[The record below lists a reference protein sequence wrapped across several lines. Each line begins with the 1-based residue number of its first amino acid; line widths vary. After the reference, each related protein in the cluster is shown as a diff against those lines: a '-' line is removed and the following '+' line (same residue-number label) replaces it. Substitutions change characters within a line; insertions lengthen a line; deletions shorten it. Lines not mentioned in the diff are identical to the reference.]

1 MNDKEKTA
9 VAIFC
14 VAIMLTVSIGAII
27 NSVQN
32 PVAVANASPSIA
44 NVNAA
49 IEFSATGSS
58 TGADSYEWLFRD
70 NTDPVS
76 GFTVTHAFTMEGIYE
91 VGLLVKIGGKTA
103 LGLVKITVRNYY
115 PEARAVHDS
124 IAWEDEAKTFNAS
137 TSTDQNGANDIASY
151 YWEFGDGSTSGLKTA
166 SHSFAKDG
174 VYVVTLTVT
183 DAEGAK
189 GTKKTQITIQNKAPS
204 ANAGV
209 DRIVN
214 EDDVVNF
221 NAGGSSDTTSDIN
234 SLTYYWDFGDGTTG
248 NGIATSHKYAE
259 KGIYTTALRV
269 TDDDGESDVDD
280 AIISVIN
287 VVPAANAGP
296 DQTVR
301 EGQTVLFDG
310 AGTTDTP
317 TDKTILTYDWSFGGA
332 GTNPTHPWVENGI
345 YAVSLT
351 ATDDD
356 SASSTDSTTINVLNV
371 PPTTGVTRAFIDADI
386 TLRASGEK
394 WHDLQLSLY
403 KDDELDST
411 ISLYRIPGGPNEQ
424 SATLPK
430 YSFDL
435 TASYH
440 AVISYTPENDP
451 INGQIEGST
460 PAWFILTF
468 KDESYEFIQNEFN
481 YNKPEG
487 WNWTVYPTSYL
498 IGHEIT
504 FESLTFDPGLDNVT
518 NRWDFGDGTIVSN
531 YHHISA
537 SPAYFHESMNHT
549 YESTGLFTVQLTAT
563 DDDGGICEFS
573 TTINIDGYGTVVKNI
588 APVASILNAAAQTDE
603 DSVIQFIGVSKDNA
617 RDTDTYQW
625 DFGDGTGANG
635 ANVSHAYSMAGT
647 YMVILTVTD
656 GSTAANRVAVFV
668 KINNVVPIAESGN
681 DKAINEDD
689 TAFFDAG
696 ASVDTPSDRPLLT
709 YHWDFGDG
717 TLDNGISTSHV
728 YTKVGIY
735 TVTLIV
741 TDNDGA
747 RDTDTLTVTVSNVA
761 PTANAGPSQSANEDQ
776 VVMFSGTATDTPTD
790 WQILSYSWTFGGG
803 GIGHGKNPTHSY
815 VNAGTYSVALVV
827 TDDNGATATSSLQV
841 IVSNVVPVVYMSG
854 YPATAKLIWAEA
866 VHYQF
871 DASAIDTFSDQNL
884 LTYDWDLG
892 DGNTA
897 SAPSPS
903 HMYTASGTYLVTLI
917 VTDNEGASVTS
928 SLTIDVIL
936 DSDGDI
942 LRDEDEIGV
951 YHTDPFRYDTDG
963 DWLTDYTEVTDVVDS
978 QGRHTDP
985 TKADSDSDGL
995 NDWEERYSG
1004 EDHFITDPFNPDT
1017 DGDGLIDSQEMF
1029 TKVFRTTD
1037 RFKITDCTS
1046 SSAGMTDVSLSGVYI
1061 AVPYDYLVYKVDV
1074 KIGLTHDNISNLGIE
1089 LIGAGKDVGL
1099 RSWNFVAVGD
1109 TKLYTNYSLLDRSE
1123 FSGGMFNQKHT
1134 WTLRIWDFKADGSNG
1149 FVEYFEVHLTG
1160 RTYPTLSDYDGDLV
1174 NDYEEI
1180 NPGND
1185 GWITEPYV
1193 RYTDGDGW
1201 DDGYETKVKFTD
1213 PTRAD
1218 TDRDGAID
1226 SNDIDPL
1233 HNVMVKITIVSF
1245 TAYDNDPGL
1254 DDSDPEPFI
1263 GITYRG
1269 ETFYTNHLDPS
1280 GKVATFNN
1288 VYMLDADDN
1297 KSVPFVLIISAWD
1310 DDPIS
1315 DFEWNIQKSLGKR
1328 YVVNPLFY
1336 PESDISWT
1344 YVTRSSSTD
1353 YDDYDVNN
1361 SYDGGYLASATFEL
1375 ETIKNIGRIK
1385 TIFLNSTDGE
1395 SLYLAQNNPNGNE
1408 WRYHGENKFY
1418 AAILYATS
1426 SSGSFSAGYN
1436 AIIIPRTIFMKS
1448 QLNDSLRSS
1457 SNGSNLP
1464 TYLQNLEFGEY
1475 DDTKSVTTG
1484 SVVGTLTGTVTGTE
1498 AQNIL
1503 DMLTFDTNGNRI
1515 SQNRIVTDQLVTLNI
1530 DDDVLKLIP
1539 LTGISFGPTGDEPS
1553 NILNDLVKVIINIGN
1568 IVWNALVA
1576 IYDFFSQLAQAI
1588 ADWGMKI
1595 IGAIIDFFSA
1605 VIDAIIKIA
1614 EAVVDF
1620 ISWILSF
1627 VESIIKGAIN
1637 AIIQPI
1643 LNAMG
1648 DFLNDLCQALSIGR
1662 SEYISNSL
1670 NSNSASRITSILFG
1684 TLFWAF
1690 FAISAAIVLV
1700 TIVLSCIPLIALI
1713 MAIVA
1718 PIILTCLLL
1727 AMTNDTTTSS
1737 HDLSFLYSI
1746 PITSPD
1752 AIITASVAHIQGET
1766 QLSQDDMTTLD
1777 YLKQL
1782 GVAFGLLGTIASA
1795 FLLVISFD
1803 QTGILSTIVILSV
1816 AMWVMSTVAK
1826 LLSWSGNYD
1835 RTQKVT
1841 ICFLF
1846 AIIAGLTAALGF
1858 FNLATMTVKLPIVFA
1873 AYFKNLYTGFSII
1886 FASCS
1891 YVNSLAMMLSL

>member
-1 MNDKEKTA
+1 M
-9 VAIFC
+9 
-14 VAIMLTVSIGAII
+14 
-27 NSVQN
+27 
-32 PVAVANASPSIA
+32 
-44 NVNAA
+44 
-49 IEFSATGSS
+49 
-58 TGADSYEWLFRD
+58 
-70 NTDPVS
+70 
-76 GFTVTHAFTMEGIYE
+76 
-91 VGLLVKIGGKTA
+91 
-103 LGLVKITVRNYY
+103 
-115 PEARAVHDS
+115 
-124 IAWEDEAKTFNAS
+124 
-137 TSTDQNGANDIASY
+137 
-151 YWEFGDGSTSGLKTA
+151 
-166 SHSFAKDG
+166 
-174 VYVVTLTVT
+174 TLTVT

-189 GTKKTQITIQNKAPS
+189 GTSKTQITIQNKAPS
-204 ANAGV
+204 ANAGA

-221 NAGGSSDTTSDIN
+221 NAGGSTDTASDVN
-234 SLTYYWDFGDGTTG
+234 SLTYHWDFGDGTTG
-248 NGIATSHKYAE
+248 NGIIASHKYAE
-259 KGIYTTALRV
+259 KGIYTTTLRV

-280 AIISVIN
+280 AVVTVTN

-317 TDKTILTYDWSFGGA
+317 TDKTILDYSWSFGGQ
-332 GTNPTHPWVENGI
+332 GINPTYVWSDDGVKG
-345 YAVSLT
+345 VSLT
-351 ATDDD
+351 ATDNDA
-356 SASSTDSTTINVLNV
+356 ASNADGMNVNVQNVAPSVGINALAVSDTTSVN
-371 PPTTGVTRAFIDADI
+371 F
-386 TLRASGEK
+386 TLRSAGEK
-394 WHDLQLSLY
+394 WRDVRLYLHEDNVLIRELAVYRNPGSPDNQSDTAYGVILDFGKTYNVSVFFTPADDPVNGQPQGDSPSWIILGLEDGRQFWIQHNFNVNQPDTYRWDVDFSSIVKVTPRAAALDPGSDDVTLNWNFGDAQSPIVSHYYANYGKYPMYVNDSAIHVYVWPGSYAVILTAVDDDGGSNSHTVQLSNQPSSVTIDNY
-403 KDDELDST
+403 APIATAGNNQVANEDST
-411 ISLYRIPGGPNEQ
+411 VSFGGSAADDPADVLSYLWDFGDDSFATGVNAIHVYRYAGTYLVILTVTDNHGAVDQDALFVIIDNIAPISEAGGDQAINEDGTAVFSGSQ
-424 SATLPK
+424 SI
-430 YSFDL
+430 D
-435 TASYH
+435 TASDK
-440 AVISYTPENDP
+440 PL
-451 INGQIEGST
+451 
-460 PAWFILTF
+460 LT
-468 KDESYEFIQNEFN
+468 
-481 YNKPEG
+481 
-487 WNWTVYPTSYL
+487 YL
-498 IGHEIT
+498 
-504 FESLTFDPGLDNVT
+504 
-518 NRWDFGDGTIVSN
+518 WDFGDGT
-531 YHHISA
+531 
-537 SPAYFHESMNHT
+537 
-549 YESTGLFTVQLTAT
+549 
-563 DDDGGICEFS
+563 
-573 TTINIDGYGTVVKNI
+573 
-588 APVASILNAAAQTDE
+588 
-603 DSVIQFIGVSKDNA
+603 
-617 RDTDTYQW
+617 
-625 DFGDGTGANG
+625 FG
-635 ANVSHAYSMAGT
+635 
-647 YMVILTVTD
+647 
-656 GSTAANRVAVFV
+656 
-668 KINNVVPIAESGN
+668 
-681 DKAINEDD
+681 
-689 TAFFDAG
+689 
-696 ASVDTPSDRPLLT
+696 
-709 YHWDFGDG
+709 
-717 TLDNGISTSHV
+717 NGIGTSHV
-728 YTKVGIY
+728 YTKVGTY
-735 TVTLIV
+735 TVTLMV

-747 RDTDTLTVTVSNVA
+747 SDTDSLTVSVSNVA

>member
-1 MNDKEKTA
+1 
-9 VAIFC
+9 
-14 VAIMLTVSIGAII
+14 
-27 NSVQN
+27 
-32 PVAVANASPSIA
+32 
-44 NVNAA
+44 
-49 IEFSATGSS
+49 
-58 TGADSYEWLFRD
+58 
-70 NTDPVS
+70 
-76 GFTVTHAFTMEGIYE
+76 
-91 VGLLVKIGGKTA
+91 
-103 LGLVKITVRNYY
+103 
-115 PEARAVHDS
+115 
-124 IAWEDEAKTFNAS
+124 
-137 TSTDQNGANDIASY
+137 
-151 YWEFGDGSTSGLKTA
+151 
-166 SHSFAKDG
+166 
-174 VYVVTLTVT
+174 VTLTVT

-189 GTKKTQITIQNKAPS
+189 GTSKTQITIQNKAPS
-204 ANAGV
+204 ANAGA

-221 NAGGSSDTTSDIN
+221 NAGGSTDTASDVN
-234 SLTYYWDFGDGTTG
+234 SLTYHWDFGDGTTG
-248 NGIATSHKYAE
+248 NGIIASHKYAE
-259 KGIYTTALRV
+259 KGIYTTTLRV

-280 AIISVIN
+280 AVVTVTN

-317 TDKTILTYDWSFGGA
+317 TDKTILDYSWSFGGQ
-332 GTNPTHPWVENGI
+332 GINPTYVWSDDGVKG
-345 YAVSLT
+345 VSLT
-351 ATDDD
+351 ATDNDA
-356 SASSTDSTTINVLNV
+356 ASNADGMNVNVQNVAPSVGINALAVSDTTSVN
-371 PPTTGVTRAFIDADI
+371 F
-386 TLRASGEK
+386 TLRSAGEK
-394 WHDLQLSLY
+394 WRDVRLYLHEDNVLIRELAVYRNPGSPDNQSDTAYGVILDFGKTYNVSVFFTPADDPVNGQPQGDSPSWIILGLEDGRQFWIQHNFNVNQPDTYRWDVDFSSIVKVTPRAAALDPGSDDVTLNWNFGDAQSPIVSHYYANYGKYPMYVNDSAIHVYVWPGSYAVILTAVDDDGGSNSHTVQLSNQPSSVTIDNY
-403 KDDELDST
+403 APIATAGNNQVANEDST
-411 ISLYRIPGGPNEQ
+411 VSFGG
-424 SATLPK
+424 SAA
-430 YSFDL
+430 D
-435 TASYH
+435 
-440 AVISYTPENDP
+440 DP
-451 INGQIEGST
+451 
-460 PAWFILTF
+460 ADVL
-468 KDESYEFIQNEFN
+468 
-481 YNKPEG
+481 
-487 WNWTVYPTSYL
+487 SYL
-498 IGHEIT
+498 
-504 FESLTFDPGLDNVT
+504 
-518 NRWDFGDGTIVSN
+518 WDFGDDSF
-531 YHHISA
+531 A
-537 SPAYFHESMNHT
+537 
-549 YESTGLFTVQLTAT
+549 TGV
-563 DDDGGICEFS
+563 
-573 TTINIDGYGTVVKNI
+573 
-588 APVASILNAAAQTDE
+588 NAIH
-603 DSVIQFIGVSKDNA
+603 VY
-617 RDTDTYQW
+617 RY
-625 DFGDGTGANG
+625 
-635 ANVSHAYSMAGT
+635 AGT
-647 YMVILTVTD
+647 YLVILTVTD
-656 GSTAANRVAVFV
+656 NHGAVDQDALFV
-668 KINNVVPIAESGN
+668 IIDNIAPISEAGN

-696 ASVDTPSDRPLLT
+696 ASVDMPSDRPLLT

>member
-1 MNDKEKTA
+1 
-9 VAIFC
+9 
-14 VAIMLTVSIGAII
+14 
-27 NSVQN
+27 
-32 PVAVANASPSIA
+32 
-44 NVNAA
+44 
-49 IEFSATGSS
+49 
-58 TGADSYEWLFRD
+58 
-70 NTDPVS
+70 
-76 GFTVTHAFTMEGIYE
+76 
-91 VGLLVKIGGKTA
+91 
-103 LGLVKITVRNYY
+103 
-115 PEARAVHDS
+115 
-124 IAWEDEAKTFNAS
+124 
-137 TSTDQNGANDIASY
+137 
-151 YWEFGDGSTSGLKTA
+151 
-166 SHSFAKDG
+166 
-174 VYVVTLTVT
+174 VTLTVT

-189 GTKKTQITIQNKAPS
+189 GTSKTQITIQNKAPS
-204 ANAGV
+204 ANAGA

-221 NAGGSSDTTSDIN
+221 NAGGSTDTASDVN
-234 SLTYYWDFGDGTTG
+234 SLTYHWDFGDGTTG
-248 NGIATSHKYAE
+248 NGIIASHKYAE
-259 KGIYTTALRV
+259 KGIYTTTLRV

-280 AIISVIN
+280 AVVTVTN

-317 TDKTILTYDWSFGGA
+317 TDKTILDYSWSFGGQ
-332 GTNPTHPWVENGI
+332 GINPTYVWSDDGVKG
-345 YAVSLT
+345 VSLT
-351 ATDDD
+351 ATDNDA
-356 SASSTDSTTINVLNV
+356 ASNADGMNVNVQNVAPSVGINALAVSDTTSVN
-371 PPTTGVTRAFIDADI
+371 F
-386 TLRASGEK
+386 TLRSAGEK
-394 WHDLQLSLY
+394 WRDVRLYLHEDNVLIRELAVYRNPGSPDNQSDTAYGVILDFGKTYNVSVFFTPADDPVNGQPQGDSPSWIILGLEDGRQFWIQHNFNVNQPDTYRWDVDFSSIVKVTPRAAALDPGSDDVTLNWNFGDAQSPIVSHYYANYGKYPMYVNDSAIHVYVWPGSYAVILTAVDDDGGSNSHTVQLSNQPSSVTIDNY
-403 KDDELDST
+403 APIATAGNNQVANEDST
-411 ISLYRIPGGPNEQ
+411 VSFGGSAADDPADVLSYLWDFGDDSFATGVNAIHVYRYAGTYLVILTVTDNHGAVDQDALFVIIDNIAPISEAGGDQAINEDGTAVFSGSQ
-424 SATLPK
+424 SI
-430 YSFDL
+430 D
-435 TASYH
+435 TASDK
-440 AVISYTPENDP
+440 PL
-451 INGQIEGST
+451 
-460 PAWFILTF
+460 LT
-468 KDESYEFIQNEFN
+468 
-481 YNKPEG
+481 
-487 WNWTVYPTSYL
+487 YL
-498 IGHEIT
+498 
-504 FESLTFDPGLDNVT
+504 
-518 NRWDFGDGTIVSN
+518 WDFGDGT
-531 YHHISA
+531 
-537 SPAYFHESMNHT
+537 
-549 YESTGLFTVQLTAT
+549 
-563 DDDGGICEFS
+563 
-573 TTINIDGYGTVVKNI
+573 
-588 APVASILNAAAQTDE
+588 
-603 DSVIQFIGVSKDNA
+603 
-617 RDTDTYQW
+617 
-625 DFGDGTGANG
+625 FG
-635 ANVSHAYSMAGT
+635 
-647 YMVILTVTD
+647 
-656 GSTAANRVAVFV
+656 
-668 KINNVVPIAESGN
+668 
-681 DKAINEDD
+681 
-689 TAFFDAG
+689 
-696 ASVDTPSDRPLLT
+696 
-709 YHWDFGDG
+709 
-717 TLDNGISTSHV
+717 NGIGTSHV
-728 YTKVGIY
+728 YTKVGTY
-735 TVTLIV
+735 TVTLMV

-747 RDTDTLTVTVSNVA
+747 SDTDSLTVSVSNVA

>member
-1 MNDKEKTA
+1 
-9 VAIFC
+9 
-14 VAIMLTVSIGAII
+14 
-27 NSVQN
+27 
-32 PVAVANASPSIA
+32 
-44 NVNAA
+44 
-49 IEFSATGSS
+49 
-58 TGADSYEWLFRD
+58 
-70 NTDPVS
+70 
-76 GFTVTHAFTMEGIYE
+76 
-91 VGLLVKIGGKTA
+91 
-103 LGLVKITVRNYY
+103 
-115 PEARAVHDS
+115 
-124 IAWEDEAKTFNAS
+124 
-137 TSTDQNGANDIASY
+137 
-151 YWEFGDGSTSGLKTA
+151 
-166 SHSFAKDG
+166 
-174 VYVVTLTVT
+174 VTLTVT

-189 GTKKTQITIQNKAPS
+189 GTSKTQITIQNKAPS
-204 ANAGV
+204 ANAGA

-221 NAGGSSDTTSDIN
+221 NAGGSTDTASDVN
-234 SLTYYWDFGDGTTG
+234 SLTYHWDFGDGTTG
-248 NGIATSHKYAE
+248 NGIIASHKYAE
-259 KGIYTTALRV
+259 KGIYTTTLRV

-280 AIISVIN
+280 AVVTVTN

-317 TDKTILTYDWSFGGA
+317 TDKTILDYSWSFGGQ
-332 GTNPTHPWVENGI
+332 GINPTYVWSDDGVKG
-345 YAVSLT
+345 VSLT
-351 ATDDD
+351 ATDNDA
-356 SASSTDSTTINVLNV
+356 ASNADGMNVNVQNVAPSVGINALAVSDTTSVN
-371 PPTTGVTRAFIDADI
+371 F
-386 TLRASGEK
+386 TLRSAGEK
-394 WHDLQLSLY
+394 WRDVRLYPHEDNVLIRELAVYRNPGSPDNQSDTAYGVILDFGKTYNVSVFFTPADDPVNGQPQGDSPSWIILGLEDGRQFWIQHNFNVNQPDTYRWDVDFSSIVKVTPRAAALDPGSDDVTLNWNFGDAQSPIVSHYYANYGKYPMYVNDSAIHVYVWPGSYAVILTAVDDDGGSNSHTVQLSNQPSSVTIDNY
-403 KDDELDST
+403 APIATAGNNQVANEDST
-411 ISLYRIPGGPNEQ
+411 VSFGGSAADDPADVLSYLWDFGDDSFATGVNAIHVYRYAGTYLVILTVTDNHGAVDQDALFVIIDNIAPISEAGGDQAINEDGTAVFSGSQ
-424 SATLPK
+424 SI
-430 YSFDL
+430 D
-435 TASYH
+435 TASDK
-440 AVISYTPENDP
+440 PL
-451 INGQIEGST
+451 
-460 PAWFILTF
+460 LT
-468 KDESYEFIQNEFN
+468 
-481 YNKPEG
+481 
-487 WNWTVYPTSYL
+487 YL
-498 IGHEIT
+498 
-504 FESLTFDPGLDNVT
+504 
-518 NRWDFGDGTIVSN
+518 WDFGDGT
-531 YHHISA
+531 
-537 SPAYFHESMNHT
+537 
-549 YESTGLFTVQLTAT
+549 
-563 DDDGGICEFS
+563 
-573 TTINIDGYGTVVKNI
+573 
-588 APVASILNAAAQTDE
+588 
-603 DSVIQFIGVSKDNA
+603 
-617 RDTDTYQW
+617 
-625 DFGDGTGANG
+625 FG
-635 ANVSHAYSMAGT
+635 
-647 YMVILTVTD
+647 
-656 GSTAANRVAVFV
+656 
-668 KINNVVPIAESGN
+668 
-681 DKAINEDD
+681 
-689 TAFFDAG
+689 
-696 ASVDTPSDRPLLT
+696 
-709 YHWDFGDG
+709 
-717 TLDNGISTSHV
+717 NGIGTSHV
-728 YTKVGIY
+728 YTKVGTY
-735 TVTLIV
+735 TVTLMV

-747 RDTDTLTVTVSNVA
+747 SDTDSLTVSVSNVA